1 MGTAEELRVRPDAL
15 PRLLQLAS
23 PALPVGG
30 FAYSRGLETAV
41 ELGWVRD
48 AATARAWIEGLLRHN
63 AGPLDVPLLL
73 RLHAAWTAGE
83 RAAVERWA
91 RFGDAARESA
101 ELQLEARRM
110 GASLA
115 RLLRDLELASADEL
129 SGAAGESLLAAF
141 ALAAVRLGLDAPTA
155 ARAYLWTWLEA
166 QVTAAVKLVPLGQT
180 DGQRILLAL
189 GPRLD
194 AVARE
199 GAALE
204 DDDIGALTPGLALAS
219 ALHETQHTRLF
230 RS

>member
-1 MGTAEELRVRPDAL
+1 LA
-15 PRLLQLAS
+15 RLLQLVS
-23 PALPVGG
+23 PALPIGG

-41 ELGWVRD
+41 ELGWVAD
-48 AATARAWIEGLLRHN
+48 ATRARAWIGGLLRRN
-63 AGPLDVPLLL
+63 AGTLDAPLLL
-73 RLHAAWTAGE
+73 RLHAAWVAGD

-101 ELQLEARRM
+101 ELQLESRRV

-115 RLLRDLELASADEL
+115 RLLRDLDVASTEELASPV
-129 SGAAGESLLAAF
+129 GESHLATF
-141 ALAAVRLGLDAPTA
+141 ALAAARFGLDAPTA

-189 GPRLD
+189 GPELD
-194 AVARE
+194 EVVRDA
-199 GAALE
+199 AAL
-204 DDDIGALTPGLALAS
+204 DDSEIGALTPGLALAS